1 MRPRRGG
8 GLASF
13 SHPEINAQMTAIP
26 AHPAIRLPVGRLA
39 PKVVATAGV
48 AAGAI
53 VGLLALVRPGE
64 VATAA
69 VGAGSVV
76 LAVGAMYAVL
86 ATVRTRHLLSLTTLF
101 MGLSMARLLLSVAI
115 GVSYMVTAVTPS
127 GGSPDKFVF
136 AVAFLGVSLVTL
148 AVETPLVR
156 GAVREIGADLSGT
169 GGSTSPAARTSSASS
184 SSTSDPSGG
193 DA

>member
-1 MRPRRGG
+1 M
-8 GLASF
+8 
-13 SHPEINAQMTAIP
+13 
-26 AHPAIRLPVGRLA
+26 GRLA
-39 PKVVATAGV
+39 PKVVGASGLASGV
-48 AAGAI
+48 I
-53 VGLLALVRPGE
+53 VGLLALARPAE
-64 VATAA
+64 TATAA

-76 LAVGAMYAVL
+76 LAVGGMYAVL

-101 MGLSMARLLLSVAI
+101 MGLSMARLLASVAI
-115 GVSYMVTAVTPS
+115 GVAYMVTAVGPD

-156 GAVREIGADLSGT
+156 GVIREIGADLSGEGGAT
-169 GGSTSPAARTSSASS
+169 GPAARSSSASS

>member
-1 MRPRRGG
+1 
-8 GLASF
+8 
-13 SHPEINAQMTAIP
+13 
-26 AHPAIRLPVGRLA
+26 VGRLA
-39 PKVVATAGV
+39 PKVVGASGLATGV
-48 AAGAI
+48 I
-53 VGLLALVRPGE
+53 VAPIALIRPGE

-86 ATVRTRHLLSLTTLF
+86 AILRTRHLLSLTTAF
-101 MGLSMARLLLSVAI
+101 MGLSMVRLLVSVAI
-115 GVSYMVTAVTPS
+115 GVAYMVTAVTPE

-136 AVAFLGVSLVTL
+136 AVAFLGVSLVAI

-156 GAVREIGADLSGT
+156 GAIRDLGADPT
-169 GGSTSPAARTSSASS
+169 GDAKPASSAA
-184 SSTSDPSGG
+184 DPTGG